1 MDMNKE
7 LKDVKDQA
15 EIVRTLIEQALE
27 KIDSAR
33 NWGLYDIFAGGM
45 ISSMV
50 KRGRMKESNQLME
63 EIERTLQRLQKE
75 YGDINL
81 ELPEQLNLDFASEMF
96 DVWFDNIFTD
106 LSVQSNLKKRRE
118 QLVYLYDQVDELD
131 KLITIELNK

>member
-63 EIERTLQRLQKE
+63 EIELALQRLQKE

>member
-63 EIERTLQRLQKE
+63 EIERALQRLQKE

-81 ELPEQLNLDFASEMF
+81 ELPEQLNLNFASEMF

>member
-63 EIERTLQRLQKE
+63 EIERALQRLQKE

-81 ELPEQLNLDFASEMF
+81 ELPEQLNLDF